1 MCRLLR
7 CHVLQRLP
15 TLNTTHTH
23 CYSHV
28 WTISVAAQMNDNAD
42 EGSFLELTGFSRSSF
57 ALLLQ
62 VLFPNPT
69 PQTFAR
75 PVF

>member
-1 MCRLLR
+1 
-7 CHVLQRLP
+7 
-15 TLNTTHTH
+15 
-23 CYSHV
+23 
-28 WTISVAAQMNDNAD
+28 MNDNAD

-69 PQTFAR
+69 PQIFAR
-75 PVF
+75 PRLLDEKDKLGLHFF